1 MNLTHNHTR
10 ISHSSQN
17 VQQRN
22 ADVVMNF
29 KLNVASDYHD
39 QVPDQLPVIIII
51 IIIVAAV

>member
-1 MNLTHNHTR
+1 LHELTHNHTR

-39 QVPDQLPVIIII
+39 QVQDQLTVIII
-51 IIIVAAV
+51 IIIVAV